1 MCKLGLT
8 MLAILDGMAFR
19 KYSEVPSKAIL
30 LENLLRTVLKG
41 GKHKEKDKSQ
51 KAKKACPQ
59 FCHKV
64 VQLYYM
70 LANIAIC
77 SGRDALTCAK

>member
-1 MCKLGLT
+1 
-8 MLAILDGMAFR
+8 MLAILDGMASR

-30 LENLLRTVLKG
+30 SEYLLRMVLKV

-51 KAKKACPQ
+51 KAKKKKKKMGPQ

-64 VQLYYM
+64 VHLYYM

-77 SGRDALTCAK
+77 SGKDVLTYAK